1 MITVGLYYDVFPEK
15 ADLFEAKFRDVL
27 AALSESPGHKSSD
40 LFHKVDD
47 PYSYA
52 ILSEWDDLA
61 AFQSFIHSDAFRAVT
76 QWGRE
81 QVLRNAPRHKVYP
94 RADDLGRPG
103 PKA

>member
-1 MITVGLYYDVFPEK
+1 MITVGLYYDVIPEK

-27 AALSESPGHKSSD
+27 AALGSFPGHKVSD
-40 LFHKVDD
+40 LYRKVED

-61 AFQSFIHSDAFRAVT
+61 AFQEFVRSDGFRDVT
-76 QWGRE
+76 RWGRE
-81 QVLRNAPRHKVYP
+81 EVLRSMPRHKVYP

-103 PKA
+103 A